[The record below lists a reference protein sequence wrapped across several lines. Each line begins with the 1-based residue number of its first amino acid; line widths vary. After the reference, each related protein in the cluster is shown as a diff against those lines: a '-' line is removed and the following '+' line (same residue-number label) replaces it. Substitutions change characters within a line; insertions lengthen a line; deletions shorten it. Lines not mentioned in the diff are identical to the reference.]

1 MLWASTAAGSRLA
14 SSIEAE
20 DRMCIV
26 ILLLLFLLFFLEL
39 KNAIWLSQTGF
50 ERLCCCYLAA
60 GDRQGRSR
68 CVPTTNNKVK
78 QTTATVHTYL
88 QLKLHLT
95 VV

>member
-50 ERLCCCYLAA
+50 ERLCCAVA
-60 GDRQGRSR
+60 IR
-68 CVPTTNNKVK
+68 
-78 QTTATVHTYL
+78 
-88 QLKLHLT
+88 QLKIDKVDHDVFPPLIIKLNRLLLQST
-95 VV
+95 RIYNSSYI